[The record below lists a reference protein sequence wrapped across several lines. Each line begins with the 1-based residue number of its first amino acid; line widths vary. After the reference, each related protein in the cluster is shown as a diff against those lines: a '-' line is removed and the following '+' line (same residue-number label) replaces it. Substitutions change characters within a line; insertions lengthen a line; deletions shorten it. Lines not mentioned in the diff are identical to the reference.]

1 MLAIPNTPGHFAKA
15 STCNES
21 HSFHGSSNSHTSS
34 SGSGSCSI
42 AGSRSQNNGAFA
54 FTFND
59 PGFKT
64 GNCASS
70 SSSQTGFGFGFDDG
84 QHTSGGSLQRE
95 SRILHNFLQTHQ
107 RFSNNGFQTTEESTE
122 PKLFFGKLIL
132 LNLFSM
138 P

>member
-21 HSFHGSSNSHTSS
+21 HSFHGSRQLHTSTRARVVVPV
-34 SGSGSCSI
+34 

-70 SSSQTGFGFGFDDG
+70 SSSQTGFGFAFDDG
-84 QHTSGGSLQRE
+84 QHTSGGSCQRE
-95 SRILHNFLQTHQ
+95 FTFSIIFANAPTVFKQ
-107 RFSNNGFQTTEESTE
+107 RFSKTEESTE
-122 PKLFFGKLIL
+122 PKLFFRKLIL